1 MMNRSIKY
9 LSCGII
15 TLLSTH
21 TFAADMVKITV
32 KTSERTA
39 AAIGFTVEGKASGG
53 IGKSYSSTG
62 PKNKQYSFGYRK
74 NSIFGENIP
83 CGSLTL
89 SQDSTVVLIYQN
101 NECHV
106 VAS

>member
-1 MMNRSIKY
+1 MKHTIKY
-9 LSCGII
+9 FSCGVIS
-15 TLLSTH
+15 LLSAH
-21 TFAADMVKITV
+21 AFAADVLKITV

-39 AAIGFTVEGKASGG
+39 AAIGYTVEGKSSGG
-53 IGKSYSSTG
+53 IGKSYSSIG

-74 NSIFGENIP
+74 NSIFGTNIP

-89 SQDSTVVLIYQN
+89 SEDSTVVLIYQN
-101 NECHV
+101 NECRV